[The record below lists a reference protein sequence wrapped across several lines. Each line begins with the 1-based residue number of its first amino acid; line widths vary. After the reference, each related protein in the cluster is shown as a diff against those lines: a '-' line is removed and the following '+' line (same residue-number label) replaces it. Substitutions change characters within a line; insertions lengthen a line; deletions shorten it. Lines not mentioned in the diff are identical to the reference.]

1 MSEEYLVNYC
11 APTMAGIKTGNLFS
25 CFYSSEEELRGD
37 LRKYNR
43 IFMPRGL
50 FLIPLK
56 VCKGRALL
64 YLFRRDRLAEDLSE
78 AKASGILQRIGY
90 KTDDYRSCIS
100 RLIGRLKETESFP
113 HEIGLFLSYP
123 PEDVTGFVSQG
134 ADKCKLVGYW
144 KVYGDV
150 KSAMHIFNEYDRC
163 TSDYSAR
170 VRKGMGIDRL
180 VVGDHKSA

>member
-11 APTMAGIKTGNLFS
+11 APTIAGIKTGNLFS
-25 CFYSSEEELRGD
+25 CFYSSQDELRTD
-37 LRKYNR
+37 LKKYNQ

-56 VCKGRALL
+56 LSGNRALL
-64 YLFRRDRLAEDLSE
+64 YLFRKDRLQSDLMSTE
-78 AKASGILQRIGY
+78 ASDMLSSIGY
-90 KTDDYRSCIS
+90 ETKDYRSCLT
-100 RLIGRLKETESFP
+100 RLIRKLKLTNEFP

-123 PEDVTGFVSQG
+123 PEDVRGFVTEG

-150 KSAMHIFNEYDRC
+150 NEAMRRFSEYDHC
-163 TSDYSAR
+163 TLDYAGRIKRGSKLEELIVA
-170 VRKGMGIDRL
+170 
-180 VVGDHKSA
+180 